1 MGENRVY
8 LSRCLSKALRARAR
22 ALHYLRHSGRAGP
35 PRLPAGRTVYLRRI
49 VGPRLRRGPRTP
61 LHAAQLDPCHLL
73 DVVEDAISG

>member
-22 ALHYLRHSGRAGP
+22 PYITYGILAARDLCGCQQVVQFISDVSLDRAFVEALA
-35 PRLPAGRTVYLRRI
+35 RRC
-49 VGPRLRRGPRTP
+49 T
-61 LHAAQLDPCHLL
+61 AAQLDPCHLL